1 MSSGAFFT
9 DIFHIQQEVGD
20 SLTREIVFDTME
32 VKNAGGT
39 MILTD
44 CGPITYTPTISD
56 SWQTVTGNTMTI
68 DTTLAIPSTT
78 FDVQASLANHP
89 TAQSYT
95 ETGFTILIIDP
106 CLSASITFDP
116 QPTDMQPLVGGGSFP

>member
-1 MSSGAFFT
+1 M
-9 DIFHIQQEVGD
+9 
-20 SLTREIVFDTME
+20 
-32 VKNAGGT
+32 
-39 MILTD
+39 TD
-44 CGPITYTPTISD
+44 CGPITYTPTVSD
-56 SWQTVTGNTMTI
+56 SWQTIAGNTMII